1 MNEKIAAPKNT
12 MAKIYTIIGFLIALS
27 IGLVCINGIISD
39 RMKFKNEAVRNVE
52 KTWGKAQVIGA
63 GKLEYKIK
71 TDKKETASYVY
82 NSKTVT
88 TKAEAKIE
96 LKKKGIYDV
105 PVYTVKINQKG
116 EFNPALDLKG
126 AAEFKFI
133 VSDPRGFISKPVVKF
148 NNKIVN
154 NCNSYKCNVVLNGE
168 KIIPYEVEYT
178 IRGTQSLTFDAIG
191 TSETYLTTNYWVPE
205 YTGDFSPVEHKQIQD
220 GYYTYWS
227 VPEAATA
234 VEDKYGNLSYTINFI
249 NTVDVYRMAERCVK
263 YGFLFIALTFLAF
276 FVYEIIN
283 KNKKRIHPF
292 QYSLIGIS
300 MLIFYLL
307 LLSISEFIDFG
318 FAYLIAAL
326 MTISLIASYTY
337 FVLTNKE
344 DKKFPLAIGGILGV
358 IYLYL
363 YITINLEEF
372 SLLAGSFGLFF
383 TIIAVMYATRNV
395 EWYKENQ
402 Q

>member
-12 MAKIYTIIGFLIALS
+12 MSKIYTIIGFLIALS
-27 IGLVCINGIISD
+27 IGLACIYGIIND
-39 RMKFKNEAVRNVE
+39 RMKFRNEAISNVE
-52 KTWGKAQVIGA
+52 KTWGKAQTIGV
-63 GKLEYKIK
+63 GGLEYKEGK
-71 TDKKETASYVY
+71 NEKDM
-82 NSKTVT
+82 T
-88 TKAEAKIE
+88 TIWYDSANTTTNAEAKVE
-96 LKKKGIYDV
+96 LKKKGIYKV
-105 PVYTVKINQKG
+105 PVYTVRIKQKG
-116 EFNPALDLKG
+116 EFNINEANTKK
-126 AAEFKFI
+126 AVFKI
-133 VSDPRGFISKPVVKF
+133 NVSDKRGLAAKPVIKF
-148 NNKIVN
+148 NNKIATD
-154 NCNSYKCNVVLNGE
+154 CNSLKCIVDIHGG
-168 KIIPYEVEYT
+168 KIPYEIEYS
-178 IRGTQSLTFDAIG
+178 IRGTGALSFDAIG
-191 TSETYLTTNYWVPE
+191 TSETYLTTNYWLPE
-205 YTGDFSPVEHKQIQD
+205 YTGDFSPVEHRQIQD

-234 VEDKYGNLSYTINFI
+234 TEDRYRNLNYTINFI
-249 NTVDVYRMAERCVK
+249 NTVDIYRMTERCVK

-283 KNKKRIHPF
+283 KNNKHIHPF
-292 QYSLIGIS
+292 QYSLIGVS
-300 MLIFYLL
+300 MLVFYLL
-307 LLSISEFIDFG
+307 LLSMSEFIDFG
-318 FAYLIAAL
+318 FAYLIAAF
-326 MTISLIASYTY
+326 MTIALISFYTY

-395 EWYKENQ
+395 EWYKDNQ